1 MNIAHTTLRF
11 IALFALVLA
20 TQNAAIAAPPKV
32 AVTNLTYE
40 ERVQEYFREV
50 SASSSSSARGSYSER
65 ENAHDNPYS
74 SSYSGSSRGN
84 YSERASS
91 SYHEVEGT
99 YSYVDRGE
107 LHKFTADL
115 KGALLRS
122 QQFQVIQGKPY
133 GTKKLENINDI
144 IARIKRGDF
153 KGADYVLFGSVS
165 SMEFRQEVMPVPGAN
180 TVSSILALELV
191 ADFNLINTRTYAVKA
206 AFSAMGEGQD
216 TRLVGSRGA
225 VVHMNRGKVISEV
238 SKSLAEDAMRQ
249 IEEQFSGHY
258 RPQNSEGSRL
268 NTQGSGVDTR
278 EEVIIYR

>member
-1 MNIAHTTLRF
+1 MPLHSITLRF
-11 IALFALVLA
+11 FLALTLGLVVPSLA
-20 TQNAAIAAPPKV
+20 MAAPPKV

-50 SASSSSSARGSYSER
+50 SAQSNSSAQGSYSER
-65 ENAHDNPYS
+65 ENARDTPYS

-99 YSYVDRGE
+99 YSYMVRGE
-107 LHKFTADL
+107 LNKFTADL
-115 KGALLRS
+115 KGELLRS
-122 QQFQVIQGKPY
+122 RQFQVIQGKPY
-133 GTKKLENINDI
+133 GTKSLENINDI

-165 SMEFRQEVMPVPGAN
+165 SMEFRQEVMPVQGTS

-216 TRLVGSRGA
+216 TRLVGSRGG
-225 VVHMNRGKVISEV
+225 VVSMNRGKVISEV
-238 SKSLAEDAMRQ
+238 SKSLADDAMRQ
-249 IEEQFSGHY
+249 IEEQFSGIY
-258 RPQNSEGSRL
+258 RSQESDGARL
-268 NTQGSGVDTR
+268 NTQGSDVDTQ
-278 EEVIIYR
+278 EQVIIYR

>member
-1 MNIAHTTLRF
+1 MQIIH
-11 IALFALVLA
+11 IALRLLALLGLSLFA
-20 TQNAAIAAPPKV
+20 QSAALAAPPKV

-50 SASSSSSARGSYSER
+50 SAHSSSSARGSYSER
-65 ENAHDNPYS
+65 ENANDTPYS

-238 SKSLAEDAMRQ
+238 SKSLADDAMRQ
-249 IEEQFSGHY
+249 IEEQFSGRY
-258 RPQNSEGSRL
+258 RPQDGDATRL

>member
-1 MNIAHTTLRF
+1 MKILHSILRF
-11 IALFALVLA
+11 STLLALALT
-20 TQNAAIAAPPKV
+20 TQNAALAAPPKV

-50 SASSSSSARGSYSER
+50 SASASSSARGSYSER

-238 SKSLAEDAMRQ
+238 SKSLADDAMRQ
-249 IEEQFSGHY
+249 IEEQFMGRY
-258 RPQNSEGSRL
+258 RPDEREGSRL
-268 NTQGSGVDTR
+268 NTQGGGVDTR